1 MSEIA
6 NRTKI
11 RGNPQTLKNCKS
23 HMKPRFRYTKTAT
36 RTLNRSSKQRAPSE
50 ILEYVLP
57 GYDIVKFGPK
67 GSFWGICIENT
78 PQERFFKRE
87 NEQILA

>member
-1 MSEIA
+1 
-6 NRTKI
+6 
-11 RGNPQTLKNCKS
+11 
-23 HMKPRFRYTKTAT
+23 MKPRFRYTKTAT

-57 GYDIVKFGPK
+57 RYDIVKFGPK

-78 PQERFFKRE
+78 PKKIDFPKPTKANYFNKL
-87 NEQILA
+87 IKSY

>member
-1 MSEIA
+1 
-6 NRTKI
+6 
-11 RGNPQTLKNCKS
+11 
-23 HMKPRFRYTKTAT
+23 MKPRFRYTKTAT

-57 GYDIVKFGPK
+57 RYDIVKFGPK

-78 PQERFFKRE
+78 PQERFLDPPRVLC
-87 NEQILA
+87 NQLRLSVCPSVSLSVCL